1 MTLTQHLS
9 QMTLSAFVAPAAV
22 IGGSFLI
29 PVPALAGC
37 YPSSA
42 VSDYK
47 DYRATTSK
55 KNALR
60 ISLDEHYDG
69 TADCR
74 VKINAKFLKRE
85 EWKPF

>member
-1 MTLTQHLS
+1 MK
-9 QMTLSAFVAPAAV
+9 LSAFVAPAAV
-22 IGGSFLI
+22 IVDSFLI

-42 VSDYK
+42 HSDYR
-47 DYRATTSK
+47 DYRDTTSK

-60 ISLDEHYDG
+60 ISLNENYSG

-74 VKINAKFLKRE
+74 AKINAAFLKRE
-85 EWKPF
+85 GWKPL